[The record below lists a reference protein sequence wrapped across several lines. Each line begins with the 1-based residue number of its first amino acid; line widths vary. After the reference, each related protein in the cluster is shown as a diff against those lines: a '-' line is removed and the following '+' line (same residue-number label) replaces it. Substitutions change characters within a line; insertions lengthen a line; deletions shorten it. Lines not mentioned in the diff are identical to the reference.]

1 MMSDSSYQ
9 VVAWTLLRSLGGYL
23 DFRPKKLFRKH
34 NTYLQ
39 HNDGLKVEKYPKV
52 SYLTKAITTET
63 SQSSQS
69 SLTVDVNFPRN
80 SIIIT

>member
-1 MMSDSSYQ
+1 MDYAQKFGRLSRLSS
-9 VVAWTLLRSLGGYL
+9 
-23 DFRPKKLFRKH
+23 KKLFRKH
-34 NTYLQ
+34 STYLQ

-69 SLTVDVNFPRN
+69 SLTVDVNLPRN
-80 SIIIT
+80 SMIIT

>member
-1 MMSDSSYQ
+1 MSDSSYQ

-23 DFRPKKLFRKH
+23 DFLPKNYSGSITH
-34 NTYLQ
+34 TYNTMMV
-39 HNDGLKVEKYPKV
+39 LKVEKYPKV